1 MIERTVG
8 QRFDLVAP
16 LSKDETL
23 WYAKD
28 IESGQNATIKF
39 IPISPK
45 KISRW
50 IRLESE
56 LQLLRNLAINNM
68 VQIIDWGDCEGG
80 KYVAYE
86 YVDGIRLSQAK
97 LSIQKTISI
106 LKQIA
111 QTLKILEQNDFI
123 LRDFRIDKIFL
134 LPGSEPFIKIVEFG
148 SITSDQTKLRRIK
161 PNEVLQELS
170 WMPPEVLRY
179 EQRSIKSNLY
189 SMGLVGYYLITGKE
203 LFFDQTPSSLV
214 WQIQNSS
221 PPPVSYYNS
230 NVPGSL
236 DTLIRRL
243 LRKDPSSRYDNIEE
257 VIDLLDKSSK
267 ELESAISIGSTSD
280 LIINNGLMIGRKD
293 VLDLI
298 KNSITSEESKLEAIL
313 ISGEDGAGKTRI
325 IQEVA
330 SITRSMDYPI
340 LSVTC
345 ERKFIN
351 EPYYALSQLV
361 YDTVNEFGIG
371 IIGKS
376 EHKKI
381 IASICPELIDRIL
394 IDPLEIDDENFNLN
408 TDLPKALSSIFM
420 RCLEL
425 EEKLVITIDD
435 LPECDTESFE
445 IIFATLAGLSGKPI
459 KIFCAAESAYVFE
472 IQSKILI
479 HLGKNSIKLAQLGS
493 FTLGETAQLV
503 ENSIGSQ
510 YVSQKNLD
518 KIYNFTKGNPFQV
531 LELLAGIAFKKD
543 VNHKKA
549 FLDDFVLPES
559 LNELARIRCAN
570 LDEKTRS
577 ILSNAA
583 MLGDSFD
590 EKLLIGVSTQDSI
603 EVEEALD
610 SSVSQMVIQLFKVP
624 TGYKYKFAN
633 NLIKFLLLDS
643 LLPKQKTLIHD
654 KAAKTYSSKPSVKK
668 AELMELIDHLT
679 KGSNSQEAIPY
690 LMDESKKAL
699 NELDPKQ
706 SMTYA
711 RMAYD
716 LAIKTADSTLE
727 AITAERLIDILLITG
742 KYEQAKE
749 TIDGVLSALRKVG
762 LDNHSEAR
770 LLIIQAS
777 ILSETS
783 QYTESEEILQQAYKM
798 LGRSLDDEMLAKMH
812 LLESK
817 NLIQTNRKESY
828 MHADK
833 ALMHANKTNN
843 FELVCQIHSMCATI
857 HTKDGKIELA
867 KEILERQI
875 EIFKKKGFQ
884 YEYAVLLM
892 LLSELQILQG
902 EFENALNSLAEA
914 KQISFRLNSAFLE
927 ISLLKND
934 AHLKLMEQDSD
945 VVRRLYERAID
956 LCIVSKQTA
965 WLCELLIEV
974 GFIYIEEEDQNGA
987 RYYYS
992 RCREYEKHNDGLM
1005 LPKSNILLAYIYF
1018 LESKLDKSE
1027 QIIGLI
1033 LKNQNSYDTQHCFD
1047 ATLLL
1052 SKIRNKQED
1061 FRESINM
1068 LKNID
1073 SKYKELAICP
1083 INSFELN
1090 LQMSNSYLS
1099 IIEIACTLPKPKK
1112 TAFLSKLGQIPEVV
1126 SEAKHHLNLAL
1137 VASLTSG
1144 RKMQSLLVALKWAK
1158 FCKFMS
1164 LLEPEHA
1171 NYHNSELSRYISI
1184 SESLISELKRQTR
1197 TARFEE
1203 ELNIYK

>member
-28 IESGQNATIKF
+28 IETGQNATIKF

-56 LQLLRNLAINNM
+56 LQLLKNLAIDNM

-148 SITSDQTKLRRIK
+148 SIMSDQTKLRRIK

-221 PPPVSYYNS
+221 PSPVSYYNS

-267 ELESAISIGSTSD
+267 ELENAISIGSTSD
-280 LIINNGLMIGRKD
+280 LIINNGLLIGRKD
-293 VLDLI
+293 VLDLV
-298 KNSITSEESKLEAIL
+298 KNSITSDENKLEATL
-313 ISGEDGAGKTRI
+313 IIGEDGAGKTRI

-330 SITRSMDYPI
+330 SITRSMDHPI
-340 LSVTC
+340 LSMTC
-345 ERKFIN
+345 ECKFRN

-371 IIGKS
+371 TIGKS

-381 IASICPELIDRIL
+381 IASICPELVDRIL
-394 IDPLEIDDENFNLN
+394 VDPMEIDDENFNLN
-408 TDLPKALSSIFM
+408 ADLPKALSSIFM
-420 RCLEL
+420 RCLEM

-445 IIFATLAGLSGKPI
+445 IIFATLASLKDKQIKVFCTAENDHTPEI
-459 KIFCAAESAYVFE
+459 LDKIFA
-472 IQSKILI
+472 
-479 HLGKNSIKLAQLGS
+479 HLDKDSVKQAQLGC
-493 FTLGETAQLV
+493 FTLEEAVQLI

-510 YVSQKNLD
+510 YVSQKNID
-518 KIYNFTKGNPFQV
+518 KIHSFTKGNPFQM
-531 LELLAGIAFKKD
+531 LELLAGVAFKKD
-543 VNHKKA
+543 VDHKNV
-549 FLDDFVLPES
+549 FLGDFVLPES
-559 LNELARIRCAN
+559 LNELARIRIDN
-570 LDEKTRS
+570 LNEKTRS
-577 ILSNAA
+577 ILGNASL
-583 MLGDSFD
+583 LGDSFD
-590 EKLLIGVSTQDSI
+590 EKLLISVSTQDGI

-610 SSVSQMVIQLFKVP
+610 NSVSQMIIQLFKVP

-633 NLIKFLLLDS
+633 AFIKSLLSDS
-643 LLPKQKTLIHD
+643 LPPKQKTLIHD
-654 KAAKTYSSKPSVKK
+654 KAAKVYSSRQNIKK

-690 LMDESKKAL
+690 LLDESKKAL
-699 NELDPKQ
+699 NDLDPKQ
-706 SMTYA
+706 SMIYA

-727 AITAERLIDILLITG
+727 AVTAERLISILLITG

-783 QYTESEEILQQAYKM
+783 QYAESEEVLQQAYKM

-812 LLESK
+812 LLESR
-817 NLIQTNRKESY
+817 NLIQKNRKEAC

-833 ALMHANKTNN
+833 ALTHANKTANL
-843 FELVCQIHSMCATI
+843 ELICQIYSICAEI
-857 HTKDGKIELA
+857 HAKDGKLELA
-867 KEILERQI
+867 KEILDKQI
-875 EIFKKKGFQ
+875 EVCRKKGLQ
-884 YEYAVLLM
+884 YEIAVLLM
-892 LLSELQILQG
+892 ILSELQILQG
-902 EFENALNSLAEA
+902 EFENAMNSQAEA
-914 KQISFRLNSAFLE
+914 KQISFRLNSSFLE
-927 ISLLKND
+927 AALLKND
-934 AHLKLMEQDSD
+934 AHLKEMEHDLD

-956 LCIVSKQTA
+956 ICIVSKQTA
-965 WLCELLIEV
+965 RLCELLIGV
-974 GFIYIEEEDQNGA
+974 GFIYVEEEDQNGA

-992 RCREYEKHNDGLM
+992 RCREYEKHNDGLL
-1005 LPKSNILLAYIYF
+1005 LPKSNILLAYIHF
-1018 LESKLDKSE
+1018 LENKLDKSE

-1033 LKNQNSYDTQHCFD
+1033 LKNQNSYDAKQCFD
-1047 ATLLL
+1047 AILLL

-1073 SKYKELAICP
+1073 PKYKELATCP
-1083 INSFELN
+1083 LNSCELN
-1090 LQMSNSYLS
+1090 LQLANSYLN
-1099 IIEIACTLPKPKK
+1099 IIEIASTLPKPKK
-1112 TAFLSKLGQIPEVV
+1112 TAFMSKFGQIPEIAL
-1126 SEAKHHLNLAL
+1126 EAKHHLNLAL

-1144 RKMQSLLVALKWAK
+1144 RKIHSLLVALKWAK

-1164 LLEPEHA
+1164 VLEPEHA
-1171 NYHNSELSRYISI
+1171 NYHNGELSRYVSI

-1197 TARFEE
+1197 TAKFEE